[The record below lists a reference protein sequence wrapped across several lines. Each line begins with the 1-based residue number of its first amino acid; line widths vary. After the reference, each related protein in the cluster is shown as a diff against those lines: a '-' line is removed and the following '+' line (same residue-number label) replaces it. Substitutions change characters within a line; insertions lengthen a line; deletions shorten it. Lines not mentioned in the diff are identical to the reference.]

1 MALTA
6 RELARQRKQTRRE
19 MERDLK
25 TRERAKLATLREH
38 IKHAKRWRASRMPQI
53 RAMCRAGK
61 KAARELAKVARQKL
75 RAQLKIQTE
84 QTTQQLRN
92 QARIECEA
100 RKDKVRAKA
109 ADSVARA
116 LAVFGEERAYQQQ
129 IHRLE
134 KPAKLGPK
142 RRATTHAEYVRES
155 DDEVRGNIPVELVPV
170 FDKLRHKFR
179 DEPRRT
185 RTEAFMEWAHDHP
198 ADVRAIVDA
207 EIEASIAEL
216 IAAELEQRE
225 AMRTPARKLTHEAL
239 ERRYAKAALLEAA
252 PF

>member
-1 MALTA
+1 MTLTA

-25 TRERAKLATLREH
+25 IRERAKLATLREH
-38 IKHAKRWRASRMPQI
+38 IQHAKRWRAARMPQI
-53 RAMCRAGK
+53 RAICRAGK
-61 KAARELAKVARQKL
+61 KAARELAKVARARL
-75 RAQLKIQTE
+75 RAELKIASANAALQI
-84 QTTQQLRN
+84 RN
-92 QARIECEA
+92 QARIACEA

-129 IHRLE
+129 LHRLE
-134 KPAKLGPK
+134 KPVKLGPK
-142 RRATTHAEYVRES
+142 RRVTTRAEYVRES
-155 DDEVRGNIPVELVPV
+155 DDEVRGNIPAELVPV
-170 FDKLRHKFR
+170 FDKMRHKFK

-198 ADVRAIVDA
+198 ADVRVIVDA

-216 IAAELEQRE
+216 IAAEQEQRA
-225 AMRTPARKLTHEAL
+225 AMRTPARSLSNEAL
-239 ERRYAKAALLEAA
+239 ERRHAKAAMLEAV